1 MSKNSLLMNIKF
13 FLFSA
18 ILLVSSALQAQADI
32 ENLRVIAPIPGQ
44 SISAAYLV
52 LSNNTEESLE
62 LVSIETESADRVE
75 IHTHRMDNGMMR
87 MEQLESLPIDAGEQA
102 VFERGGLHLM
112 VFSPDAQAIQA
123 GTIEMV
129 FHFSDGTSV
138 TAEARV
144 EQLMPMNH
152 QNHQH

>member
-1 MSKNSLLMNIKF
+1 MNIKF
-13 FLFSA
+13 FPLFV
-18 ILLVSSALQAQADI
+18 LLSFSSLLHAQAEI
-32 ENLRVIAPIPGQ
+32 EDLRVIAPIPGQ
-44 SISAAYLV
+44 SISAAYLI
-52 LSNNTEESLE
+52 LENTTSASLE

-75 IHTHRMDNGMMR
+75 IHTHRMNNGMMR
-87 MEQLESLPIDAGEQA
+87 MEQLESLTLEAGEQA

-112 VFSPDAQAIQA
+112 VFEPDMQALQS
-123 GTIEMV
+123 GTLDMV

-138 TAEARV
+138 QAKAQV